1 MTAVLITT
9 GLFLFVGLYQIYKGS
24 KSAAIFIFVWLAL
37 LTWMATHSELIER
50 WVLATPLLV
59 ILAAAL
65 SLLILL
71 TLNQREAVEKSQA
84 EVRQLL
90 AELNKRTDEER
101 VRISR
106 EIHDVVNQKLFA
118 VRLGLKNLLGSEV
131 LPKQHTKELKQLAS
145 DTHDAYLASRGI
157 IQSIRVEVLDAIGLY
172 GSIAD
177 LVVHYNTIAPNMHFA
192 FDADETLV
200 SNVCD
205 KHTMNTY
212 RIIQEALLNTVK
224 HSGATNVSITA
235 TKNSN
240 TSLVFSIRDNGKGI
254 AKKLSSGLGIIDMR
268 ERALCI
274 GSKLQI
280 DSNERGTVVS
290 FVVPLSTQ
298 H

>member
-9 GLFLFVGLYQIYKGS
+9 GLFLLVGLYQIYKGS
-24 KSAAIFIFVWLAL
+24 KSAAIFIFVWLTLLAL
-37 LTWMATHSELIER
+37 MATHSALIER

-71 TLNQREAVEKSQA
+71 TLSQREAVETSQA

-106 EIHDVVNQKLFA
+106 EIHDVVNQKLFIA
-118 VRLGLKNLLGSEV
+118 KLGLKSLLESEI
-131 LPKQHTKELKQLAS
+131 LSKQHAEELTQS
-145 DTHDAYLASRGI
+145 VNNIDDAYRASRGI

-177 LVVHYNTIAPNMHFA
+177 LVTHYNTIVPNMHFE
-192 FDADETLV
+192 FNADEMLV

-212 RIIQEALLNTVK
+212 RIIQEGLLNTVK
-224 HSGATNVSITA
+224 HSGATKVLITA
-235 TKNSN
+235 KKKSN
-240 TSLVFSIRDNGKGI
+240 TLLVFSMRDNGKGME
-254 AKKLSSGLGIIDMR
+254 KNLSSGLGIIDMR

-280 DSNERGTVVS
+280 DSNERGTIVS
-290 FVVPLSTQ
+290 FIVPLSTP
-298 H
+298 